1 MADNRANL
9 LYSEST
15 SLSALLSNIVNS
27 RNIINVG
34 IITKVI
40 DENFI
45 NVRLYN
51 TDIRSNPTYISAVR
65 LLHIGTSKL
74 KIKVAPAIGDTVLLL
89 ASRDF
94 IEVLENNHDK
104 KAAEIMVEPY
114 SKSTMQAILISP
126 EEDDNNKT
134 AITINEDG
142 NITLETLGKIDVSIK
157 EGFEDSDES
166 KTVIGLNK
174 DGKISLETVGN
185 INVSV
190 KDSLSNSGN
199 KLVDFVMDT
208 ENNFTLTTYD
218 SGSAINTIK
227 MSSDGVTTTTDK
239 DINLSANGNITL
251 ETLGKID
258 VSIKD
263 NFSDTGKKLVDF
275 VMDTAKTFT
284 LTTYDNGS
292 AKNTI
297 KMESDGVTINNNLSI
312 ANT

>member
-9 LYSEST
+9 LFGESA

-51 TDIRSNPTYISAVR
+51 TDVGSNPTYISAVR

-74 KIKVAPAIGDTVLLL
+74 KIKVTPAIGDTVLLL
-89 ASRDF
+89 ANRDF
-94 IEVLENNHDK
+94 IEILENNHDK
-104 KAAEIMVEPY
+104 KAAEVMVEPY

-134 AITINEDG
+134 ALTVDENG
-142 NITLETLGKIDVSIK
+142 NITFDTLGKIEVSIK
-157 EGFEDSDES
+157 DKLKS
-166 KTVIGLNK
+166 
-174 DGKISLETVGN
+174 DGKKIVG
-185 INVSV
+185 
-190 KDSLSNSGN
+190 
-199 KLVDFVMDT
+199 FVMDT
-208 ENNFTLTTYD
+208 SSNF
-218 SGSAINTIK
+218 N
-227 MSSDGVTTTTDK
+227 
-239 DINLSANGNITL
+239 
-251 ETLGKID
+251 
-258 VSIKD
+258 
-263 NFSDTGKKLVDF
+263 
-275 VMDTAKTFT
+275 
-284 LTTYDNGS
+284 LTTYDNGT

-297 KMESDGVTINNNLSI
+297 KMDSNGVTINNNLSV

>member
-9 LYSEST
+9 LYSESA

-51 TDIRSNPTYISAVR
+51 TDVESNPTYISAVR

-74 KIKVAPAIGDTVLLL
+74 KIKVTPAIGDTVLLL
-89 ASRDF
+89 ANRDF

-104 KAAEIMVEPY
+104 KAADVMVEPY

-126 EEDDNNKT
+126 EEDDNNKS
-134 AITINEDG
+134 AIRINEDG
-142 NITLETLGKIDVSIK
+142 NITLEALGKIDVAI
-157 EGFEDSDES
+157 
-166 KTVIGLNK
+166 
-174 DGKISLETVGN
+174 
-185 INVSV
+185 
-190 KDSLSNSGN
+190 KDSFSNN
-199 KLVDFVMDT
+199 
-208 ENNFTLTTYD
+208 
-218 SGSAINTIK
+218 
-227 MSSDGVTTTTDK
+227 
-239 DINLSANGNITL
+239 
-251 ETLGKID
+251 
-258 VSIKD
+258 
-263 NFSDTGKKLVDF
+263 GKKLVDF
-275 VMDTAKTFT
+275 VMDTSKNFT

-297 KMESDGVTINNNLSI
+297 KMASDGVTINNNLSI

>member
-74 KIKVAPAIGDTVLLL
+74 KIKVTPAVGDTVLLL
-89 ASRDF
+89 ANRDF
-94 IEVLENNHDK
+94 VEVLENNHDK
-104 KAAEIMVEPY
+104 KAADVLVEPY

-126 EEDDNNKT
+126 EEDDNKKT
-134 AITINEDG
+134 AISINEDG
-142 NITLETLGKIDVSIK
+142 NITLETLGKVDVSIK
-157 EGFEDSDES
+157 DSFSD
-166 KTVIGLNK
+166 N
-174 DGKISLETVGN
+174 
-185 INVSV
+185 
-190 KDSLSNSGN
+190 GN

-208 ENNFTLTTYD
+208 EN
-218 SGSAINTIK
+218 S
-227 MSSDGVTTTTDK
+227 
-239 DINLSANGNITL
+239 
-251 ETLGKID
+251 
-258 VSIKD
+258 
-263 NFSDTGKKLVDF
+263 
-275 VMDTAKTFT
+275 FT

-297 KMESDGVTINNNLSI
+297 KMASDGVTINNNLSI

>member
-1 MADNRANL
+1 M
-9 LYSEST
+9 
-15 SLSALLSNIVNS
+15 
-27 RNIINVG
+27 
-34 IITKVI
+34 
-40 DENFI
+40 
-45 NVRLYN
+45 
-51 TDIRSNPTYISAVR
+51 
-65 LLHIGTSKL
+65 
-74 KIKVAPAIGDTVLLL
+74 

-94 IEVLENNHDK
+94 VEVLENNHDK
-104 KAAEIMVEPY
+104 KAADILVEPY

-134 AITINEDG
+134 AISINEDG
-142 NITLETLGKIDVSIK
+142 NITLETLGKVDVSIK
-157 EGFEDSDES
+157 DSFSD
-166 KTVIGLNK
+166 
-174 DGKISLETVGN
+174 
-185 INVSV
+185 
-190 KDSLSNSGN
+190 SGN

-208 ENNFTLTTYD
+208 ENSFTLTTYD

-297 KMESDGVTINNNLSI
+297 KMASDGVTINNNLSI

>member
-1 MADNRANL
+1 MSDNRANL
-9 LYSEST
+9 LYGESA

-51 TDIRSNPTYISAVR
+51 TDIKGKPTYISAVR

-74 KIKVAPAIGDTVLLL
+74 KIKVTPAIGDTVLLL
-89 ASRDF
+89 ANRDF
-94 IEVLENNHDK
+94 VEVLENNHEQKPADV
-104 KAAEIMVEPY
+104 MVEPY

-142 NITLETLGKIDVSIK
+142 NITLETLGKIDI
-157 EGFEDSDES
+157 
-166 KTVIGLNK
+166 
-174 DGKISLETVGN
+174 
-185 INVSV
+185 
-190 KDSLSNSGN
+190 
-199 KLVDFVMDT
+199 
-208 ENNFTLTTYD
+208 
-218 SGSAINTIK
+218 
-227 MSSDGVTTTTDK
+227 
-239 DINLSANGNITL
+239 
-251 ETLGKID
+251 
-258 VSIKD
+258 SIKD
-263 NFSDTGKKLVDF
+263 NFSDSGKKLVGF
-275 VMDTAKTFT
+275 VMDTANNFT

-297 KMESDGVTINNNLSI
+297 KMTSDGVTINNNLSI

>member
-51 TDIRSNPTYISAVR
+51 TDVGSNPTYISAVR

-74 KIKVAPAIGDTVLLL
+74 KIKITPAIGDTVLLL
-89 ASRDF
+89 ANRDF
-94 IEVLENNHDK
+94 IGVLENNHDK
-104 KAAEIMVEPY
+104 KAADVLVEPY

-142 NITLETLGKIDVSIK
+142 D
-157 EGFEDSDES
+157 
-166 KTVIGLNK
+166 
-174 DGKISLETVGN
+174 
-185 INVSV
+185 
-190 KDSLSNSGN
+190 
-199 KLVDFVMDT
+199 
-208 ENNFTLTTYD
+208 
-218 SGSAINTIK
+218 
-227 MSSDGVTTTTDK
+227 
-239 DINLSANGNITL
+239 ITL

-263 NFSDTGKKLVDF
+263 SFSDSGKKLVDF
-275 VMDTAKTFT
+275 VMDTSKNFT

-297 KMESDGVTINNNLSI
+297 KMASDGVTINNNLSVS
-312 ANT
+312 NT

>member
-9 LYSEST
+9 LYGESA

-51 TDIRSNPTYISAVR
+51 TDVGSNPTYISAVR

-74 KIKVAPAIGDTVLLL
+74 KIKITPAIGDTVLLL

-104 KAAEIMVEPY
+104 KAAEVLVEPY

-134 AITINEDG
+134 LITIDEEG
-142 NITLETLGKIDVSIK
+142 TVSI
-157 EGFEDSDES
+157 
-166 KTVIGLNK
+166 
-174 DGKISLETVGN
+174 
-185 INVSV
+185 
-190 KDSLSNSGN
+190 
-199 KLVDFVMDT
+199 
-208 ENNFTLTTYD
+208 
-218 SGSAINTIK
+218 
-227 MSSDGVTTTTDK
+227 TTDK
-239 DINLSANGNITL
+239 DINVSAKGNITAKCDGDL
-251 ETLGKID
+251 NVEAKGNATVKSPNTKLTGGNVEIGGSVTPNGQGALCGMPFCAYSCAPQTGKI
-258 VSIKD
+258 S
-263 NFSDTGKKLVDF
+263 SGT
-275 VMDTAKTFT
+275 
-284 LTTYDNGS
+284 
-292 AKNTI
+292 
-297 KMESDGVTINNNLSI
+297 
-312 ANT
+312 

>member
-1 MADNRANL
+1 MGDNRANL
-9 LYSEST
+9 LYGDSA

-51 TDIRSNPTYISAVR
+51 TDVGSNPTYISAVR

-74 KIKVAPAIGDTVLLL
+74 KIKVTPAIGDTVLLL
-89 ASRDF
+89 ANRDF
-94 IEVLENNHDK
+94 VKVLENNHEQKPAD
-104 KAAEIMVEPY
+104 ILVEPY

-134 AITINEDG
+134 AISINEDG
-142 NITLETLGKIDVSIK
+142 NITLETFGKIDISIK
-157 EGFEDSDES
+157 DSFSDS
-166 KTVIGLNK
+166 
-174 DGKISLETVGN
+174 GK
-185 INVSV
+185 
-190 KDSLSNSGN
+190 
-199 KLVDFVMDT
+199 KLVGFVMDT
-208 ENNFTLTTYD
+208 SKN
-218 SGSAINTIK
+218 
-227 MSSDGVTTTTDK
+227 
-239 DINLSANGNITL
+239 
-251 ETLGKID
+251 
-258 VSIKD
+258 
-263 NFSDTGKKLVDF
+263 
-275 VMDTAKTFT
+275 FT

-297 KMESDGVTINNNLSI
+297 KMASDGVTINNNLSI

>member
-9 LYSEST
+9 LYGESA

-34 IITKVI
+34 VITKVI

-51 TDIRSNPTYISAVR
+51 TDINGTPIYISAVR
-65 LLHIGTSKL
+65 LLHIGTTKL
-74 KIKVAPAIGDTVLLL
+74 KIKITPAVGDIVLLL
-89 ASRDF
+89 ANRDF

-104 KAAEIMVEPY
+104 KAADVLVEPY

-142 NITLETLGKIDVSIK
+142 NITLETLGKIDI
-157 EGFEDSDES
+157 
-166 KTVIGLNK
+166 
-174 DGKISLETVGN
+174 
-185 INVSV
+185 
-190 KDSLSNSGN
+190 
-199 KLVDFVMDT
+199 
-208 ENNFTLTTYD
+208 
-218 SGSAINTIK
+218 
-227 MSSDGVTTTTDK
+227 
-239 DINLSANGNITL
+239 
-251 ETLGKID
+251 
-258 VSIKD
+258 SIKD
-263 NFSDTGKKLVDF
+263 SFSDSGKKLVDF
-275 VMDTAKTFT
+275 VMDTSSNFF
-284 LTTYDNGS
+284 LTTYDSGS

-297 KMESDGVTINNNLSI
+297 KMESSGVTINGNLSI

>member
-1 MADNRANL
+1 MANNRANL

-15 SLSALLSNIVNS
+15 SLSALLSNVVNS

-51 TDIRSNPTYISAVR
+51 TDVGSNPTYISAVR

-74 KIKVAPAIGDTVLLL
+74 KIKVTPAIGDTVLLL

-134 AITINEDG
+134 AININEDG
-142 NITLETLGKIDVSIK
+142 NISVETVGNINVSIK

-166 KTVIGLNK
+166 KTVLGMDK

-185 INVSV
+185 INVSI
-190 KDSLSNSGN
+190 KDSLSDSGN
-199 KLVDFVMDT
+199 KLVDFVM
-208 ENNFTLTTYD
+208 E
-218 SGSAINTIK
+218 
-227 MSSDGVTTTTDK
+227 
-239 DINLSANGNITL
+239 
-251 ETLGKID
+251 
-258 VSIKD
+258 
-263 NFSDTGKKLVDF
+263 
-275 VMDTAKTFT
+275 TAKSFT

-297 KMESDGVTINNNLSI
+297 KMASDGVTINNNLSI

>member
-1 MADNRANL
+1 MSENRANL
-9 LYSEST
+9 LYQESA

-40 DENFI
+40 DDNFV

-51 TDIRSNPTYISAVR
+51 TDIGSNPTYISAVR

-74 KIKVAPAIGDTVLLL
+74 KIKVTPAIGDTVLLL

-104 KAAEIMVEPY
+104 KAAEVMVEPY

-134 AITINEDG
+134 AINIDEEG
-142 NITLETLGKIDVSIK
+142 N
-157 EGFEDSDES
+157 
-166 KTVIGLNK
+166 
-174 DGKISLETVGN
+174 
-185 INVSV
+185 
-190 KDSLSNSGN
+190 
-199 KLVDFVMDT
+199 
-208 ENNFTLTTYD
+208 
-218 SGSAINTIK
+218 
-227 MSSDGVTTTTDK
+227 VTF
-239 DINLSANGNITL
+239 

-263 NFSDTGKKLVDF
+263 SFSDSGKKLVDF
-275 VMDTAKTFT
+275 VMDTSKNFI

-292 AKNTI
+292 AKNII
-297 KMESDGVTINNNLSI
+297 KMESSGVTINGNLSI

>member
-1 MADNRANL
+1 MADNRSNL
-9 LYSEST
+9 LYSESA

-51 TDIRSNPTYISAVR
+51 TDVGSNPIYISAVR

-74 KIKVAPAIGDTVLLL
+74 KIKVTPAIGDTVLLL
-89 ASRDF
+89 ANRDF

-104 KAAEIMVEPY
+104 KAAEVMVEPY

-157 EGFEDSDES
+157 DS
-166 KTVIGLNK
+166 
-174 DGKISLETVGN
+174 
-185 INVSV
+185 
-190 KDSLSNSGN
+190 
-199 KLVDFVMDT
+199 
-208 ENNFTLTTYD
+208 
-218 SGSAINTIK
+218 
-227 MSSDGVTTTTDK
+227 
-239 DINLSANGNITL
+239 
-251 ETLGKID
+251 
-258 VSIKD
+258 
-263 NFSDTGKKLVDF
+263 FSDSGKKLVDF
-275 VMDTAKTFT
+275 VMDTANNFT

-292 AKNTI
+292 PKNTI
-297 KMESDGVTINNNLSI
+297 KMASDGVTINNNLSI

>member
-1 MADNRANL
+1 MADNRSNL
-9 LYSEST
+9 LYGESA

-51 TDIRSNPTYISAVR
+51 TDVGSNPIYISAVR

-74 KIKVAPAIGDTVLLL
+74 KIKVTPAIGDTVLLL
-89 ASRDF
+89 ANRDF
-94 IEVLENNHDK
+94 IKVLENNHDK
-104 KAAEIMVEPY
+104 KAADVMVEPY

-134 AITINEDG
+134 VITINEDG

-157 EGFEDSDES
+157 DS
-166 KTVIGLNK
+166 
-174 DGKISLETVGN
+174 
-185 INVSV
+185 
-190 KDSLSNSGN
+190 
-199 KLVDFVMDT
+199 
-208 ENNFTLTTYD
+208 
-218 SGSAINTIK
+218 
-227 MSSDGVTTTTDK
+227 
-239 DINLSANGNITL
+239 
-251 ETLGKID
+251 
-258 VSIKD
+258 
-263 NFSDTGKKLVDF
+263 FSDSGKKLVDF
-275 VMDTAKTFT
+275 VMDTANNFT

-292 AKNTI
+292 PKNTI
-297 KMESDGVTINNNLSI
+297 KMASDGVTINNNLSI

>member
-1 MADNRANL
+1 MGDNRANL
-9 LYSEST
+9 LYGDSA

-34 IITKVI
+34 VITKVI

-51 TDIRSNPTYISAVR
+51 TDINGTPIYVSAVR

-74 KIKVAPAIGDTVLLL
+74 KIKVTPAIGDTVLLL
-89 ASRDF
+89 ANRDF
-94 IEVLENNHDK
+94 VEVLENNHEQKPADV
-104 KAAEIMVEPY
+104 MVEPY

-126 EEDDNNKT
+126 EEDNNNKT

-157 EGFEDSDES
+157 DS
-166 KTVIGLNK
+166 
-174 DGKISLETVGN
+174 
-185 INVSV
+185 
-190 KDSLSNSGN
+190 
-199 KLVDFVMDT
+199 
-208 ENNFTLTTYD
+208 
-218 SGSAINTIK
+218 
-227 MSSDGVTTTTDK
+227 
-239 DINLSANGNITL
+239 
-251 ETLGKID
+251 
-258 VSIKD
+258 
-263 NFSDTGKKLVDF
+263 FSDSGKKLVDF
-275 VMDTAKTFT
+275 VMDTSGNFN

-297 KMESDGVTINNNLSI
+297 KMASDGITINNNLSI

>member
-9 LYSEST
+9 LYGESA

-51 TDIRSNPTYISAVR
+51 TDVGSNPTYISAVR

-74 KIKVAPAIGDTVLLL
+74 KIKVTPAIGDTVLLL

-104 KAAEIMVEPY
+104 KAAEVLVEPY

-134 AITINEDG
+134 ALTIDENG
-142 NITLETLGKIDVSIK
+142 NITFDTLGKI
-157 EGFEDSDES
+157 E
-166 KTVIGLNK
+166 
-174 DGKISLETVGN
+174 
-185 INVSV
+185 
-190 KDSLSNSGN
+190 
-199 KLVDFVMDT
+199 
-208 ENNFTLTTYD
+208 
-218 SGSAINTIK
+218 
-227 MSSDGVTTTTDK
+227 
-239 DINLSANGNITL
+239 
-251 ETLGKID
+251 

-263 NFSDTGKKLVDF
+263 KLKSGAKKLVDF
-275 VMDTAKTFT
+275 VMDTSNNFT
-284 LTTYDNGS
+284 LTTYNEGT

-297 KMESDGVTINNNLSI
+297 KMDSDGVTINNNLSV